1 MVNFSL
7 FPTAYWAQHFA
18 QQPAIIWEKGNSLLF
33 PELPA
38 RLNWQQLQLL
48 IAQLV
53 TFLQQQGVRQNALVA
68 YSGSHR
74 LVGLLC
80 YLVAIAVGA
89 RILMLNPSLTES
101 QRQTVLAEYGIKILI
116 TDHHFANFSLKT
128 TASVL
133 PQIAFSAPATLTLTS
148 GSSGLPKAIVHSM
161 QNHLDNAEGV
171 CELMRFT
178 KHDSW
183 LLSLPLFHVSGQG
196 IVWRWLAQGATLVVN
211 EQKDHFFT
219 CLDKVSHASLVPT
232 QLRRY
237 LQQRTQDQGK
247 ISKRFLLGGSAIPA
261 ELVAE
266 AQQQGIVSYCGYG
279 MTEMASTICAVENEL
294 DNVGYPLKGREVK
307 LVENEIWVKG
317 SGLAL
322 GALQKNGEIRPL
334 VNQEGWLQTKDRG
347 EWNAAGKLVVKGRLD
362 NMFISGGEN
371 IQPED
376 VEKVIYQ
383 SGLVSQVFV
392 LPVEDAEFGQRPVAV
407 LQFIQPDFAKNR
419 ENLTAWLSD
428 KLEKFK
434 QPIAYYPLELVQSQ
448 PQGGIK
454 ISRANL
460 QSVLHQ
466 LLGNHNDK
474 ASV

>member
-7 FPTAYWAQHFA
+7 FPTAYWAQYSA
-18 QQPAIIWEKGNSLLF
+18 QQSAIEWEKGNSSLF
-33 PELPA
+33 SDLPT

-48 IAQLV
+48 IQQIV
-53 TFLQQQGVRQNALVA
+53 TFLHQQGIQRNVVVA

-74 LVGLLC
+74 LSGLLC
-80 YLVAIAVGA
+80 YLAAVALGA

-101 QRQTVLAEYGIKILI
+101 QRQALLAEYGIKIVI

-128 TASVL
+128 TASAL
-133 PQIAFSAPATLTLTS
+133 PQTSLTTPATLTLTS

-211 EQKDHFFT
+211 EQKDHFFI

-334 VNQEGWLQTKDRG
+334 VNQAGWLQTKDRG
-347 EWNAAGKLVVKGRLD
+347 EWNSVGKLVVKGRLD

-383 SGLVSQVFV
+383 SGMVNQVFI

-407 LQFIQPDFAKNR
+407 LQFTQSDFAANCA
-419 ENLTAWLSD
+419 NLTAWLSD

-434 QPIAYYPLELVQSQ
+434 QPIAYYPLDLVQTQ
-448 PQGGIK
+448 QQGGIK
-454 ISRANL
+454 VSRAKL
-460 QSVLHQ
+460 QSVLNQ